1 MVNPRTPISITKRL
15 CLGLMASVLCIGQ
28 LAACGSSSEANT
40 KNITADG
47 TDDGT
52 ELVLWVRSD
61 KESQAKNVVNL
72 YNKSHKNSVKL
83 KLVPSE
89 DMEGKVGSS
98 SQTDSLPDL
107 LSGDVVRIPYW
118 ASEGIFSDIT
128 KQIKGLSNLKD
139 LQQGHIDAGTVENRN
154 YTLPFFTDV
163 SVMVWNKDLYKQ
175 AGLDPEKGPG
185 TIQEFQQ
192 QAKAVAALD
201 HEGVAGTYV
210 GGQCG
215 GADIFM
221 LFPMVWASG
230 DQVMNKEGTKSLLD
244 GPSAKKVYE
253 AYRDLAE
260 TKNGIGAGS
269 KEENCSTWT
278 TPFLNGKIGV
288 MPYSGTAIASLIKNE
303 QNGGFHFG
311 VAPIPGT
318 KEGKGST
325 FLGGD
330 AIGISKDSKK
340 TDQAWNFLKWLTGE
354 KAQQGAFADKGDTA
368 ANLKVLKNGYSQ
380 SDPRIQIENSTLA
393 NGRTPVSP
401 HFNEA
406 FNASGSPWQIL
417 LQNQI
422 WGDASK
428 LEADNKAITT
438 VLSQ

>member
-1 MVNPRTPISITKRL
+1 MVRPQTSIRLAKRL
-15 CLGLMASVLCIGQ
+15 FLGLTVIVLCLGQ
-28 LAACGSSSEANT
+28 LAACGSGKEAST
-40 KNITADG
+40 KGLTADG

-61 KESQAKNVVNL
+61 KESQAKNVVDL
-72 YNKSHKNSVKL
+72 YNHSHKNSVKL

-118 ASEGIFSDIT
+118 ASEGVFSDIT
-128 KQIKGLSNLKD
+128 KQVKGLDNLKD
-139 LQQGHIDAGTVENRN
+139 LQQGHIDAGTVDDHN

-175 AGLDPEKGPG
+175 AGLDPEKGPQ
-185 TIQEFQQ
+185 TIQEFYQ
-192 QAKAVAALD
+192 QAKTIAGL
-201 HEGVAGTYV
+201 HQEGIAGTYV

-215 GADIFM
+215 GADVFM

-230 DQVMNKEGTKSLLD
+230 DQIMNKEGTKSLLD
-244 GPSAKKVYE
+244 GPSSKKVYE
-253 AYRDLAE
+253 AYRDLAKTE
-260 TKNGIGAGS
+260 NGIGAGS

-288 MPYSGTAIASLIKNE
+288 MPYSGAAIASLIKNE

-311 VAPIPGT
+311 VAPIPGVG
-318 KEGKGST
+318 KGKGST

-354 KAQQGAFADKGDTA
+354 KAQQEALADKGDTA
-368 ANLKVLKNGYSQ
+368 ANLKVLKNGYSNA
-380 SDPRIQIENSTLA
+380 DPRIQIENSTLA

-406 FNASGSPWQIL
+406 FNASGSPWQLL

-422 WGDASK
+422 WGDASR
-428 LEADNKAITT
+428 LESDNKAITD